1 MVIGDPA
8 EQDRLSNTQRSR
20 LPGDHDGITNDAKRE
35 VLSRLQGLVTA
46 LGHGA
51 LRNSEGY

>member
-8 EQDRLSNTQRSR
+8 EQDHLPSTQRSR
-20 LPGDHDGITNDAKRE
+20 LPGDHDRITNDAKRE
-35 VLSRLQGLVTA
+35 MLSRLQGLVTA
-46 LGHGA
+46 LGRGA